1 MPIKCKC
8 LYQKNE
14 ERSQIK
20 NLSFYLKKLEQE
32 EHTKPDSKKW
42 KKVTKT
48 RNIYLNEIENRK
60 NRESQQNQKLV
71 H

>member
-20 NLSFYLKKLEQE
+20 NLSFYLKKSEQ
-32 EHTKPDSKKW
+32 EHTKPDSKRW

-71 H
+71 R